1 MSLSSPINVEE
12 LLAELSNERSQPEYS
27 GGAASYSSQYKDYNL
42 ELNEKFQGEGE
53 DDEIWALSPNTWP
66 HVYSELVS
74 KVDAEKD
81 KQRTKVQLAP
91 ISLVRLDDLRQ
102 HICQFT
108 TKLRLDDGMN
118 VTLAYEEE
126 FANQRLEIKKKVLDN
141 SLLDEV
147 KAEHPD
153 KTFLTGVK
161 LNPLVED
168 SSRDIDASQ
177 LMNCINFPL
186 MIESAK
192 FPESIDE
199 TISLP
204 NNLLPQNLLSETLQ
218 SKNLSPGIYR
228 RWKRKITSKCSL
240 NLTTFSFWYCL
251 RQNWKRLTESSPQ
264 LILRNNVD
272 MTKDE
277 EEQFKFNLMCS
288 ISKCYVTLLKETSTG
303 ADKDDFF
310 QLYPD
315 LIAQTI
321 FNTFCEAFPK
331 SLNLFTEKLQKS
343 LSESI
348 TELICGI
355 KPYKNFKNWSMNKL
369 IIESKE
375 LENQEL
381 EKQALD
387 IIKSE
392 RQQEKPK
399 IAKKI
404 PSMVCGPNFLTQRI
418 LFDVYG
424 NSPVV
429 SHYLRNISG
438 SKIERKR
445 LTIHRKEVLKDY
457 LEGKWFIPF
466 CKNTTSLLFVPSF
479 HLADENLV
487 TYKSLVA
494 ESLKN
499 SKKLLKKYT
508 QREAEISRERNK
520 IIMEQNLEAR
530 RNEKIYKR
538 QLSLKP
544 LTKDTLNEQLVSKK
558 VTIVI

>member
-74 KVDAEKD
+74 KVA
-81 KQRTKVQLAP
+81 

-310 QLYPD
+310 Q
-315 LIAQTI
+315 
-321 FNTFCEAFPK
+321 

-457 LEGKWFIPF
+457 LE
-466 CKNTTSLLFVPSF
+466 
-479 HLADENLV
+479 DENLV

-544 LTKDTLNEQLVSKK
+544 LTKDTLSEQLVSKK